1 MKGETPKQPAKVY
14 ANNSEIAVLPGIHE
28 AANMLPGVGWKG
40 EAGEW
45 ADVAHDAVEY
55 FQNGCYFVESEEFE
69 VGERGILT
77 LAVKKNLSRTY
88 DWTLVDN
95 FRLIC
100 LGVTAPV
107 GVGGLTDDHA
117 TKDTATYTLQGVQ
130 VQRPL
135 TKGIYIVNG
144 RKVVIR

>member
-1 MKGETPKQPAKVY
+1 
-14 ANNSEIAVLPGIHE
+14 
-28 AANMLPGVGWKG
+28 MLPGVGWKG

-55 FQNGCYFVESEEFE
+55 FQNGHYFVESAEFE
-69 VGERGILT
+69 VGDRGTLT
-77 LAVKKNLSRTY
+77 IAVKKNYSKSY

-100 LGVTAPV
+100 LGLKTPL
-107 GVGGLTDDHA
+107 GVGSVVDETT
-117 TKDTATYTLQGVQ
+117 TKPAATYTLQGVQ
-130 VQRPL
+130 VRTPL

-144 RKVVIR
+144 HKVVIR